1 MIRARATDRRSRR
14 AVIVVALV
22 GLVGSLSA
30 TVAPVLARD
39 PSPTIRPDRPAWDEP
54 SSVATASASA
64 AGPHQFIVR
73 YRAGTAPVQRR
84 LALAEPGVR
93 HLRDLPG
100 TNLGVVAVA
109 GDTASAVA
117 ALEADPRITSVE
129 VDGRSVRFADPHDET
144 FWPYQWDMD
153 NTGQSVEAGHLGA
166 GTPNVDIDLPEALG
180 VTEGSSDVV
189 VAVIDDGVDFSHP
202 DLAGHEW
209 TNPGESGDGKET
221 NGVDDDGNGYI
232 DDVHGWDFCN
242 NDNTVH
248 DFDEDFHGTHV
259 AGTIA
264 ASLDGNGVV
273 GIAPAVQVMALKFI
287 DGGPFCGRDSQAIAA
302 INYAKHFGVRLAN
315 ASWGEYGNPTNHPSL
330 KSAIAGSGMLLV
342 AAAGNDHVN
351 NDAVSTPALPA
362 SFNLPNII
370 SVAAIDNRGRMASFS
385 NYGAK
390 TVDIAAPGVAIIS
403 ALPADA
409 DFADP
414 GWGWLSGTSMATPHV
429 TGVAALVLS
438 QAPELRDRHRRASG
452 QDPRERQVR
461 LAHGRQDRDRP
472 ATSTPTG
479 LSTSRRPPARR
490 PSSVGFLRGSILG
503 TSTVTGHVVWPA
515 ATDDLTGV
523 TSYGVQ
529 VQANGG
535 AWATADLI
543 DDRANVRQEHAH
555 RDVLCV
561 PGPSTRRRTQLGR
574 FRGGCAR
581 RPDALPADHVARD
594 VRRHLE
600 DLEQQLV
607 VGGVDALRLEG
618 RRQRDIQLHRVGGR
632 GRRAEGPL
640 ARLVQVLRRWR
651 AVGHV
656 LHAPLVDA
664 GTGRGRAEDL
674 GHDRRPRDQAGGL
687 GDVGAPA
694 GGRRCVPGDA
704 LTVARFRGQLPR

>member
-54 SSVATASASA
+54 SAVATASASA

-117 ALEADPRITSVE
+117 ALEADPRIASVE

-153 NTGQSVEAGHLGA
+153 NTGQSVAAAHLGA

-273 GIAPAVQVMALKFI
+273 GIAP
-287 DGGPFCGRDSQAIAA
+287 GGPGDGPQVHRRRA
-302 INYAKHFGVRLAN
+302 VLRPRLAGDRRDQLCEALRGPPRQRVVGRVRQPDEPSA
-315 ASWGEYGNPTNHPSL
+315 ASSR
-330 KSAIAGSGMLLV
+330 AIAGSGMLLV

-351 NDAVSTPALPA
+351 NDTVSTPALPA

-403 ALPADA
+403 SLPADA

-438 QAPELRDRHRRASG
+438 QAPGYATDIAGLRARILASG
-452 QDPRERQVR
+452 KSDSHTAGKTATARYVDAYRALDFTPPDRQPALERRLPPGLDPRD
-461 LAHGRQDRDRP
+461 LDRDR
-472 ATSTPTG
+472 
-479 LSTSRRPPARR
+479 ARR
-490 PSSVGFLRGSILG
+490 LAGR
-503 TSTVTGHVVWPA
+503 
-515 ATDDLTGV
+515 
-523 TSYGVQ
+523 
-529 VQANGG
+529 
-535 AWATADLI
+535 
-543 DDRANVRQEHAH
+543 H
-555 RDVLCV
+555 R
-561 PGPSTRRRTQLGR
+561 
-574 FRGGCAR
+574 
-581 RPDALPADHVARD
+581 
-594 VRRHLE
+594 
-600 DLEQQLV
+600 
-607 VGGVDALRLEG
+607 
-618 RRQRDIQLHRVGGR
+618 
-632 GRRAEGPL
+632 
-640 ARLVQVLRRWR
+640 
-651 AVGHV
+651 
-656 LHAPLVDA
+656 
-664 GTGRGRAEDL
+664 
-674 GHDRRPRDQAGGL
+674 
-687 GDVGAPA
+687 
-694 GGRRCVPGDA
+694 
-704 LTVARFRGQLPR
+704 